1 MKSERFQIYC
11 PLGGN
16 TLLSFPLGSIGKKYW
31 PIRQCYRIV
40 KAFCKAPEG
49 LKKVAHISRSL
60 FAVFLLDMQLRFS
73 YILATK
79 GKFL

>member
-11 PLGGN
+11 PLRGN

-31 PIRQCYRIV
+31 PIRQCYRIA
-40 KAFCKAPEG
+40 KAFCKASEG
-49 LKKVAHISRSL
+49 LKKVAYTSQSFCL
-60 FAVFLLDMQLRFS
+60 FDIQLRFS
-73 YILATK
+73 YILGTK